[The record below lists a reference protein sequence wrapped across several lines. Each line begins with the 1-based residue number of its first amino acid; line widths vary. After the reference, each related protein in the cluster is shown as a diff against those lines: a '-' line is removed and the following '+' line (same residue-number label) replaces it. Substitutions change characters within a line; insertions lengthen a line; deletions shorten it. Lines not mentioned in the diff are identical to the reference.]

1 MTSCVQVA
9 LHMIM
14 SCAYNYYS
22 SRCFQLLLVLSAV
35 RGPHGTTSQR
45 GMRDLNSSA
54 WNTLSQWSVRN
65 SSTGCFRK
73 CTLNAWGPERGDAGS
88 LLLDDSGEKKYER
101 KNDEGKWERT

>member
-1 MTSCVQVA
+1 M
-9 LHMIM
+9 
-14 SCAYNYYS
+14 
-22 SRCFQLLLVLSAV
+22 
-35 RGPHGTTSQR
+35 
-45 GMRDLNSSA
+45 NSSA